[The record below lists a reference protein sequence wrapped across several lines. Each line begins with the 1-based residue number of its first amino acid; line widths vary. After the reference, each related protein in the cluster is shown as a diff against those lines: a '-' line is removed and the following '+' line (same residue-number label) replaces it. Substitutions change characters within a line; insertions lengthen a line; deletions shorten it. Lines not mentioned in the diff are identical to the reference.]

1 MTPSSRIDPVRISIA
16 CLLAWALP
24 GAGHLFLGRRVKGL
38 VFLAIVLVTFTTGLA
53 FQGRVYLA
61 NPEQPLSYL
70 ATFANLALGPLDLI
84 ARQVSY
90 DRVLYF
96 FPSESNR
103 DLYQEIL
110 DRTRVR
116 ILAVTHEYGTT
127 FLLTAGLMNI
137 LLILDVFDLG
147 IGRKN

>member
-1 MTPSSRIDPVRISIA
+1 MRTSIA
-16 CLLAWALP
+16 CLLAWAVP
-24 GAGHLFLGRRVKGL
+24 GAGHFFLGRRVKGM
-38 VFLAIVLVTFTTGLA
+38 VFLAIVLITFAAGLA

-84 ARQVSY
+84 AREVSY
-90 DRVLYF
+90 ERVIYF
-96 FPSESNR
+96 FPRESDR
-103 DLYQEIL
+103 DRYQEIL
-110 DRTRVR
+110 DKTRAR

-147 IGRKN
+147 IGRKS